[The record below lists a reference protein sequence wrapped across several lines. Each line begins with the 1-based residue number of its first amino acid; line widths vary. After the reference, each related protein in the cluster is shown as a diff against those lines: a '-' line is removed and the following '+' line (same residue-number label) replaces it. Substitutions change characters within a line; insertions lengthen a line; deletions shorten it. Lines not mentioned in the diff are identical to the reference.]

1 MKASIITSVLLLIA
15 PLVFSLE
22 RPGVEFQIFQF
33 PADAIPRIDGK
44 TDDWNMVPESYAIGT
59 DQLRDVVI
67 NPGAKVD
74 PKNLDVKVKVGW
86 VKGINQLYF
95 LYEAYDDYWDFALG
109 NRHNDIFE
117 LVVDAD
123 LSGGPFISNWHPNE
137 ALTPMEKH
145 LSFHGVH
152 AQNHHINTP
161 HEGQDW
167 DFVWGSQPW
176 IGKLPYANATYDY
189 DFRPGESGKLTLEF
203 WITPFDHAPPDP
215 ARAVVSQLVENEII
229 GMSWAVLD
237 YDDANKL
244 DGRSYTGFFSLAHV
258 QQMIGDGSKMV
269 AFRLM
274 PMEERF
280 RDPLEASWEFQVL
293 DMKRR
298 LIAFQDTSY
307 GNITSWRW
315 DFGDGNQS
323 TEQHPIHGYE
333 EAGEYV
339 ITLHIEGPAGKARH
353 TRVRAVAVK

>member
-1 MKASIITSVLLLIA
+1 MKQIFIVILISLVA
-15 PLVFSLE
+15 PLTYSLE
-22 RPGVEFQIFQF
+22 RPGVEFKIFQF
-33 PADAIPRIDGK
+33 PADAIPRIDGNPE
-44 TDDWNMVPESYAIGT
+44 DWDMVPNSYAIGT
-59 DQLRDVVI
+59 DELRDVQI
-67 NPGAKVD
+67 NKGAKAD
-74 PKNLDVKVKVGW
+74 PENLQVKVKVGW

-95 LYEAYDDYWDFALG
+95 LYEAYDNYWDFALA

-123 LSGGPFISNWHPNE
+123 LSGGPFISRMHPNKD
-137 ALTPMEKH
+137 LTPMEAH

-167 DFVWGSQPW
+167 DFVWGSQPY
-176 IGKLPYANATYDY
+176 IGKLPYANAAYNY
-189 DFRPGESGKLTLEF
+189 DFQPGESGKLILEF

-215 ARAVVSQLVENEII
+215 ARAVVSKLIQNEII

-237 YDDANKL
+237 YDDVTQTDN
-244 DGRSYTGFFSLAHV
+244 RSYTGFFSLSHEFD
-258 QQMIGDGSKMV
+258 MIGNGNHMV

-280 RDPLEASWEFQVL
+280 RDPIEPSWEFKVV
-293 DMKRR
+293 DMERR
-298 LIAFQDTSY
+298 LIAFEDTTL
-307 GNITSWRW
+307 GDITSWRW
-315 DFGDGNQS
+315 DFGDGMES
-323 TEQHPIHGYE
+323 TDQHPIHCYA

-339 ITLHIEGPAGKARH
+339 VTLHAEGPKGAASH